1 MSRDLAK
8 EHPGILAEL
17 QRVFLAEAV
26 KYKVLSLDDRRN
38 YNRPSS
44 KFTGTIDKVTINLK

>member
-26 KYKVLSLDDRRN
+26 KYKVLPLDDRRN